1 MAAEK
6 NVVAGAFLGFKVGTQ
21 ANIDTML
28 AAGANANAQHGCF
41 YLTKDSHRLYI
52 GNEDTSLSP
61 INEGIQ
67 TLTWSELTQLASTM
81 TTEDAKKAATGRFYY
96 VSDNDKK
103 ILAVYNGQQ
112 FVQINEN
119 TNTFVDTHSMSVSAS
134 GDTATVTD
142 SLVMNTGGH
151 KDASFTVTGANGI
164 TVTGTGTALTL
175 TGDTYTL
182 SSADVASTGTG
193 AKIKLDSTN
202 TNNDSEVT
210 LTAGNNVTITGS
222 ASGITIASDN
232 AKLNSVAI
240 TELGSSTS
248 PTVGFK
254 VEVSDTSGVSK
265 ADTVDP
271 VISWYTDPDASASTT
286 NSAHFSSGVAT
297 LDVYS
302 RAAVDSKLQAIN
314 AMTYRGTVGSTGTAA
329 TSITYDSSNDVAVI
343 MNGSTAVPVSIGDT
357 FLMLTDGTYNGTDY
371 KAGSLL
377 IVRAKGNATEVNGVL
392 PADSVAIDVVAEQW
406 NSDTTYEFLP
416 ITGGIA
422 LKGST
427 GGNKGSLVV
436 TSGDAYID
444 VAEATTGSGS
454 NQTKTL
460 TLTHENVSRS
470 DGTGEAV
477 SQANVG
483 SVTIPVI
490 TGVTSDAKG
499 HVTGITTTNYTV
511 VDTNSTL
518 SSLTAATTVDANN
531 TVGTIAV
538 TAGMTKGNGNTSNT
552 QSTSFT
558 VSSTSLKIEDADA
571 NGGTPAGLAINMV
584 WGSF

>member
-28 AAGANANAQHGCF
+28 AAGANAGAQHGCF

-61 INEGIQ
+61 VNEGIE
-67 TLTWSELTQLASTM
+67 TLTWSELETLAAGLSSL
-81 TTEDAKKAATGRFYY
+81 DAKKAATGRFYY
-96 VSDNDKK
+96 ASDQN
-103 ILAVYNGQQ
+103 ILCVYNGTQ
-112 FVQINEN
+112 FVQLNEN
-119 TNTFVDTHSMSVSAS
+119 TNTFVDTHSMAVSAS

-142 SLVMNTGGH
+142 SLIMNTGGH

-164 TVTGTGTALTL
+164 TISGTGSALTL
-175 TGDTYTL
+175 SGDTYTL
-182 SSADVASTGTG
+182 SSADVTSTGTG

-210 LTAGNNVTITGS
+210 FTAGNNVTITGS
-222 ASGITIASDN
+222 ASGITIESAN
-232 AKLNSVAI
+232 AKLSSLAI

-254 VEVSDTSGVSK
+254 VEVSDTSGVTKS
-265 ADTVDP
+265 DTVDP
-271 VISWYTDPDASASTT
+271 VISWYTDPDASVTTT

-314 AMTYRGTVGSTGTAA
+314 AMTYRGTVGSTGSAA
-329 TSITYDSSNDVAVI
+329 TSITYDSANDVAVI

-357 FLMLTDGTYNGTDY
+357 FLMLTDGTYNGQDY

-377 IVRAKGNATEVNGVL
+377 IVRAKNNAQEVNGVL
-392 PADSVAIDVVAEQW
+392 PASGVAVDVVAEQW

-416 ITGGIA
+416 ITGGVA
-422 LKGST
+422 LRGST
-427 GGNKGSLVV
+427 GSNKGSLVV
-436 TSGDAYID
+436 DSGDAYIG

-454 NQTKTL
+454 NLTKTL

-477 SQANVG
+477 TQANVG

-518 SSLTAATTVDANN
+518 SSLTSTTTASNDN
-531 TVGTIAV
+531 TTGTIAV

-552 QSTSFT
+552 QTTSFT

-571 NGGTPAGLAINMV
+571 AGGTPAGLAINMV